1 MITKI
6 FKRLS
11 IFSYIVSFFL
21 TLAVNLFDLY
31 SRNAAEIYPGLFQ
44 RALTISSGLIIIIVM
59 VSLSATKK
67 INTKFGAE
75 HLLSF
80 PVCLLLFYQ
89 DAGLNYQKFFLGII
103 LVIALNIFSKDWSKG
118 NSNKAL
124 FSLGC
129 LFTITS
135 FINSYFSKKQ
145 KKESES
151 MIEDGAN
158 YLQEN
163 AKREGVTTL
172 PSGLQYEVINDGT
185 GPMPTIEDNVTTHY
199 HGTLIDGTVFDSSVD
214 RGEPAS
220 FPVGGVIKGWTEAL
234 QLMSVGSKWKLYVPY
249 DLAYGERGAGAQ
261 IGPYSTLIFEVELI
275 SIN

>member
-1 MITKI
+1 MKNIIILSSLILFLACKTEKPKESASLITELDSVSYSLGVNIGENIKKQFENINLDNFEARIKDVLEKELETKI
-6 FKRLS
+6 S
-11 IFSYIVSFFL
+11 DNQAQAI
-21 TLAVNLFDLY
+21 
-31 SRNAAEIYPGLFQ
+31 
-44 RALTISSGLIIIIVM
+44 
-59 VSLSATKK
+59 
-67 INTKFGAE
+67 
-75 HLLSF
+75 
-80 PVCLLLFYQ
+80 
-89 DAGLNYQKFFLGII
+89 
-103 LVIALNIFSKDWSKG
+103 
-118 NSNKAL
+118 
-124 FSLGC
+124 
-129 LFTITS
+129 
-135 FINSYFSKKQ
+135 INSYFSKKQ

-151 MIEDGAN
+151 MIKEGAN

-172 PSGLQYEVINDGT
+172 PSGLQYEVIKDGT
-185 GPMPTIEDNVTTHY
+185 GSIPTLEDNVTTHY
-199 HGTLIDGTVFDSSVD
+199 HGTLVDGTVFDSSVD

>member
-1 MITKI
+1 MKNII
-6 FKRLS
+6 ILS
-11 IFSYIVSFFL
+11 SLILFIACKTEKSKES
-21 TLAVNLFDLY
+21 VNLITELD
-31 SRNAAEIYPGLFQ
+31 S
-44 RALTISSGLIIIIVM
+44 
-59 VSLSATKK
+59 VS
-67 INTKFGAE
+67 
-75 HLLSF
+75 
-80 PVCLLLFYQ
+80 Y
-89 DAGLNYQKFFLGII
+89 
-103 LVIALNIFSKDWSKG
+103 
-118 NSNKAL
+118 
-124 FSLGC
+124 SLGVNIGENIKKQFENIN
-129 LFTITS
+129 LDNFEAGIKDVLEKELEAKIS
-135 FINSYFSKKQ
+135 DNQAQAIINSYFSKKQ

-172 PSGLQYEVINDGT
+172 PSGLQYEVINNGT
-185 GPMPTIEDNVTTHY
+185 GPIPTIEDNVTTHY